1 MKAPKAETKPR
12 ELVPEGNHVATLY
25 SLVYIGTVETP
36 YFNDDGS
43 KKEQYK
49 VRLTFEL
56 PHELREFERDGET
69 KELPMVISKE
79 CTFSMYKG
87 SHTAQL
93 RTIAHALIGTALK
106 DEEAEAFDIDD
117 LLGRSCMVEVS
128 HEEYEGKK
136 YAKAVGF
143 GSIPKGMDVPKQINE
158 TQIVSVHDTP
168 IEDIDKLP
176 EFISKKIQSSKEYRE
191 RVGKSDGDDTPEI
204 NPEDVPF

>member
-1 MKAPKAETKPR
+1 MQAPKTNTKPR

-25 SLVYIGTVETP
+25 SIIYLGTLETP

-56 PHELREFERDGET
+56 PNELREFGEADDK
-69 KELPMVISKE
+69 KELPLVISKE

-106 DEEAEAFDIDD
+106 DEEAERFDIDD
-117 LLGRSCMVEVS
+117 LLGRSCMVEVT
-128 HEEYEGKK
+128 HEEYDGST

-143 GSIPKGMDVPKQINE
+143 GSIPKGITVPKQVNE
-158 TQIVSVHDTP
+158 TQVINVNESP
-168 IEDIDKLP
+168 LELIEALP
-176 EFISKKIQSSKEYRE
+176 EFIKKKIQSSTEYRKRTGVAE
-191 RVGKSDGDDTPEI
+191 EAIKPDE
-204 NPEDVPF
+204 VPF